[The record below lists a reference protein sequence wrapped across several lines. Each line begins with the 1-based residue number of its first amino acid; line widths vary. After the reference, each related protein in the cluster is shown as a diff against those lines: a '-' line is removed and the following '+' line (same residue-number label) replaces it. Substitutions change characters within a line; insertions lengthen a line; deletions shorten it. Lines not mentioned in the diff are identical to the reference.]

1 MKRLAFFLFTV
12 FLSSAAAA
20 DWCYEK
26 DISYPK
32 GMFGQFNDKKK
43 TSLKKI
49 DQFFKFGKE
58 TLPEQPHR
66 MLYGLA
72 YLEILVN
79 ELCFDR
85 HNEDSNQAKNKINE
99 IALDL
104 RESLGMPVE
113 MKRGKVINIYWST
126 GRLLELAE
134 VKKFKIDEKRMEN
147 ITKLREAKSSLKL
160 ALKRGLNE
168 G

>member
-1 MKRLAFFLFTV
+1 MKHFTFCLFLILFS
-12 FLSSAAAA
+12 SSAFA
-20 DWCYEK
+20 DWCYER

-43 TSLKKI
+43 TSLMKI

-85 HNEDSNQAKNKINE
+85 HNIASEQAKEKINE

-104 RESLGMPVE
+104 RESLGMPTE
-113 MKRGKVINIYWST
+113 MKRGKIVNIYWST

-134 VKKFKIDEKRMEN
+134 VTKFEVDESRMEN
-147 ITKLREAKSSLKL
+147 IGKLREAKSTLKL
-160 ALKRGLNE
+160 ALKRGLNAN
-168 G
+168 